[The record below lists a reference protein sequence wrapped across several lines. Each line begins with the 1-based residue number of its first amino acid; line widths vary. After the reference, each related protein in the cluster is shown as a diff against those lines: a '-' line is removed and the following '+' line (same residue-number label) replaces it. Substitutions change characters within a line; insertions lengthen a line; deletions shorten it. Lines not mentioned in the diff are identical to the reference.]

1 MRLFAA
7 LVPPEP
13 VLDSLSA
20 AVETLGDV
28 GDRWTARAQWHVT
41 LAFFG
46 EVADRQRLELERRL
60 ARAAVRHDPFELGLA
75 GGGGFGSA
83 KKARVLWV
91 GVRGDVQPLR
101 DLARSVAAGGRR
113 AGIDLPETRYKAHLT
128 LARLRTPTNVE
139 RAVEALAT
147 YASPAWRADRV
158 ELVRSYLA
166 QGDGGRAKYETIASW
181 PLGKGRVGS
190 GS

>member
-20 AVETLGDV
+20 AVSGLRDGATDAY
-28 GDRWTARAQWHVT
+28 RWTGREQWHVT
-41 LAFFG
+41 LTFFG
-46 EVADRQRLELERRL
+46 EVPDATRLELERRL
-60 ARAAVRHDPFELGLA
+60 ARAARRHEPFSLGLA

-83 KKARVLWV
+83 NRARVLWV
-91 GVRGDVQPLR
+91 GVTGDVQPLR

-113 AGIDLPETRYKAHLT
+113 AGIELPETRYKAHLT
-128 LARLRTPTNVE
+128 LARLRTPTNV
-139 RAVEALAT
+139 RPAVEALAA
-147 YASPAWRADRV
+147 YASPSWRVERV

-166 QGDGGRAKYETIASW
+166 QGEGGRARYETIASW
-181 PLGKGRVGS
+181 ALGE
-190 GS
+190 